1 MRSNRYTLLKEK
13 EKMRKIIIFS
23 GILAVLIAGVALY
36 FYIDF
41 KNSSR
46 TQNSLSDRAKE
57 FLQEQ
62 KTRNNSLTDINLKGR
77 KIISQDISVEK
88 CFSFHIPFSVR
99 NVNTDNNGNPC
110 YRYVSFDNPK
120 GSVVIYKES
129 SSGLDLDSAPGVSLR
144 RLKKDVY
151 KEESFSITGHS
162 FLVFRDTTKPY
173 EKTAYTLV
181 SGSYIITTL
190 SVTDPEVPE
199 EKFKMLLASIQVK

>member
-1 MRSNRYTLLKEK
+1 
-13 EKMRKIIIFS
+13 MRKIIIFS

-62 KTRNNSLTDINLKGR
+62 KTGNNSLSDINFKGR

-110 YRYVSFDNPK
+110 YRYISFDNPK
-120 GSVVIYKES
+120 GSVVIYRENAA
-129 SSGLDLDSAPGVSLR
+129 GFDLESAPGVSLR

-151 KEESFSITGHS
+151 KEENFSINGHS

-181 SGSYIITTL
+181 SSSYIITTL

-199 EKFKMLLASIQVK
+199 EKFKMLLASIQAN